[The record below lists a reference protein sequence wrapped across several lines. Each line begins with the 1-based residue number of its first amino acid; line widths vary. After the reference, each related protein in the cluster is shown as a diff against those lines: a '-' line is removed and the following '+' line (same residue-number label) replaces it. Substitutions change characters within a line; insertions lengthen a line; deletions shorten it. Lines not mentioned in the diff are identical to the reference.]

1 MNSRSNE
8 TDGSIYT
15 VNGQSYISL
24 TYYQLNS
31 LLAIIR
37 LMHENIGCMLT
48 SSNRNHTNFWD
59 YIWEETLKIS
69 DMGSFVANMYY

>member
-48 SSNRNHTNFWD
+48 SSHRNHTNFWD
-59 YIWEETLKIS
+59 VGGNIKNIGHGIFCS
-69 DMGSFVANMYY
+69 